1 MYSKHWTTEQWQLLS
16 AYKKAAAEPRKF
28 SGFQGALCTSTSF
41 HCQSGSRFLWRKGG
55 IADILYILTEAKSL
69 RTIYEDIMVDPGFD
83 IVKEMTMNNTVFWVV
98 TPCISKEFEVVLL
111 LGLLFHN
118 EDGSNISLQNI
129 GLTQNYMKLQ
139 PRSHYHENRKSDR
152 V

>member
-1 MYSKHWTTEQWQLLS
+1 
-16 AYKKAAAEPRKF
+16 
-28 SGFQGALCTSTSF
+28 
-41 HCQSGSRFLWRKGG
+41 
-55 IADILYILTEAKSL
+55 
-69 RTIYEDIMVDPGFD
+69 MVDPGFD